1 MITAIKN
8 AYSEYQKFW
17 IKLFI
22 QKYIPEEQITKTL
35 VEDLNQKIIFHNLY
49 AFRITS
55 VIVVLIELVLIFT
68 FDLPMLKSA
77 SAENQFLYLGY
88 LYSHISI
95 IALSV
100 FCNFILYLPISAYK
114 KLCYHHGIIV
124 PLYSF
129 FLLVICGYMDALN
142 YYSTKTMNLFIIV
155 MLMQLVVFIFSMHFI
170 LFHLIINFGLLIFFI
185 DYYKS
190 FDAGALNSIINIGI
204 LSIFAFVS
212 GYLRFRGFVRN
223 EIIEKQRQ
231 ALDVQMK
238 LTNSFERFVPKEFL
252 SFLNRTSVLD
262 IELGDQT
269 QREMTVLFSDIRSF
283 TTLSESMSPQENFNF
298 INAYLSRMGPHVRQN
313 QGFIDK
319 YIGDAVMALFPNKP
333 DDAINA
339 GIEMQKEI
347 ILYNKNRTE
356 KGLTPISIGIGIH
369 TGNLMLGII
378 GETERMEGTV
388 ISDTVNLASRLEGLT
403 KLYGITIMISEDTLL
418 KVENIEIYKYRLL
431 DNVVVKG
438 KQNSIRV
445 YQIFEGMSEREEE
458 LLQATK
464 LSFELGIEAY
474 LGRRF
479 TEALE
484 LFQNVANVYPED
496 VPTQIYLKRCNK
508 SITEG
513 VSDDWTGIERMT
525 EK

>member
-1 MITAIKN
+1 
-8 AYSEYQKFW
+8 
-17 IKLFI
+17 
-22 QKYIPEEQITKTL
+22 
-35 VEDLNQKIIFHNLY
+35 
-49 AFRITS
+49 
-55 VIVVLIELVLIFT
+55 
-68 FDLPMLKSA
+68 
-77 SAENQFLYLGY
+77 
-88 LYSHISI
+88 
-95 IALSV
+95 
-100 FCNFILYLPISAYK
+100 
-114 KLCYHHGIIV
+114 
-124 PLYSF
+124 
-129 FLLVICGYMDALN
+129 
-142 YYSTKTMNLFIIV
+142 
-155 MLMQLVVFIFSMHFI
+155 
-170 LFHLIINFGLLIFFI
+170 
-185 DYYKS
+185 
-190 FDAGALNSIINIGI
+190 
-204 LSIFAFVS
+204 
-212 GYLRFRGFVRN
+212 
-223 EIIEKQRQ
+223 
-231 ALDVQMK
+231 
-238 LTNSFERFVPKEFL
+238 
-252 SFLNRTSVLD
+252 
-262 IELGDQT
+262 
-269 QREMTVLFSDIRSF
+269 
-283 TTLSESMSPQENFNF
+283 
-298 INAYLSRMGPHVRQN
+298 
-313 QGFIDK
+313 
-319 YIGDAVMALFPNKP
+319 MALFPNKP